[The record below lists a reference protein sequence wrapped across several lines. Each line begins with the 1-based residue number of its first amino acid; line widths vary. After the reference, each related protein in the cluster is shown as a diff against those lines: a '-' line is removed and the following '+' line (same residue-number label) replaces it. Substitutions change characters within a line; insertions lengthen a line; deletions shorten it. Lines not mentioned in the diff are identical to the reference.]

1 MESHLETFEQRNVL
15 TWFKFLKNWF
25 GCDMAEREKQ
35 EEQLGAA
42 VCWQILNNWSPYP
55 VPPPPP
61 KQQVNQI
68 SFQIIARDG
77 KEKIQEIRERQRG
90 EIYCLQVGGRGLSVD
105 WHLKRDL
112 TSQVHITGHQVSF
125 PGFEWDHL
133 SASPDVGENVL
144 KKINKHPLG
153 RIYSPVFFG
162 NIFQCLLRSQ
172 RIYLCV

>member
-25 GCDMAEREKQ
+25 GCDMAERKQ
-35 EEQLGAA
+35 EEPLGAA

-55 VPPPPP
+55 MPPPTK

-77 KEKIQEIRERQRG
+77 KEKNPGNKRKTKR
-90 EIYCLQVGGRGLSVD
+90 EIYCRQVGGRGLSVD
-105 WHLKRDL
+105 L
-112 TSQVHITGHQVSF
+112 TFKERPDKWVHITGHQVSF
-125 PGFEWDHL
+125 PGF
-133 SASPDVGENVL
+133 VGPSVSKPRCWRKCAKKEN
-144 KKINKHPLG
+144 KQTHPLG
-153 RIYSPVFFG
+153 RIYSPVFFS

>member
-1 MESHLETFEQRNVL
+1 
-15 TWFKFLKNWF
+15 
-25 GCDMAEREKQ
+25 MAEREKQ

-90 EIYCLQVGGRGLSVD
+90 EIYCLQGGGRGLSVD
-105 WHLKRDL
+105 
-112 TSQVHITGHQVSF
+112 
-125 PGFEWDHL
+125 
-133 SASPDVGENVL
+133 
-144 KKINKHPLG
+144 
-153 RIYSPVFFG
+153 
-162 NIFQCLLRSQ
+162 
-172 RIYLCV
+172 